1 MAPSSE
7 RDGRPGAVYLAL
19 LPVLAGIFIAADD
32 QTVIVT
38 VLPQILLDLDVQVN
52 ELDRAS
58 WTITGYLLG
67 YVAAMPL
74 IGRMSDV
81 WGHRNLYVASMLVF
95 MAGSVAAA
103 LTTNLTWFVA
113 ARVLQAIGAGALL
126 PISIAI
132 VADLFP
138 SGKRGVPLGLIG
150 ASSEAGAVI
159 GPLWGGLIGQF
170 LGWPWV
176 FWINI
181 PLGILALVPLLL
193 LVGPSPRHP
202 ARIDY
207 IGGGLLAAALCAM
220 TLALA
225 RVDSPDALFVAFALS
240 SGVTFSLFIIRQRK
254 ADSPLLPFA
263 MFRSRAFGAA
273 NATHLLVGGALII
286 SMVTI
291 PLMAN
296 TVLEKTALEGGLML
310 MRMTIAIPIGA
321 ALGGIACQRMDSRV
335 PTTLGLVLI
344 AVGFWLMSS
353 WGTDIADP
361 AMTLHLGT
369 AGLGFGFLIAPI
381 ALAAINSMPAELHG
395 AASAVVT
402 AMRVVGMTFGL
413 AALTAWGTGR
423 FQQLVVGLELPLALP
438 GETPEQTQT
447 RVLEFETA
455 LTDAGLSVFN
465 DFFLIAMAVSLI
477 AILPTMFM
485 VVKKN
490 NAYHQGGNNHE
501 R

>member
-1 MAPSSE
+1 MSSNTDK
-7 RDGRPGAVYLAL
+7 DGRLRSGYLAL
-19 LPVLAGIFIAADD
+19 LPVFAGIFIAADD

-38 VLPQILLDLDVQVN
+38 VLPQILLDLNVQVN

-74 IGRMSDV
+74 IGRISDV

-103 LTTNLTWFVA
+103 LTTSLNWFVV
-113 ARVLQAIGAGALL
+113 ARVVQAVGAGALL

-132 VADLFP
+132 AADLFP
-138 SGKRGVPLGLIG
+138 PGQRGIPLGLIG

-176 FWINI
+176 FWMNI
-181 PLGILALVPLLL
+181 PLGALVLVPLLAL
-193 LVGPSPRHP
+193 LSPSPKYP

-207 IGGGLLAAALCAM
+207 LGSGLLAAALCAM

-225 RVDSPDALFVAFALS
+225 RVDALDTLFFAYLLS
-240 SGVTFSLFIIRQRK
+240 SAATFVLFIARQRK
-254 ADSPLLPFA
+254 ADSPLLPLT
-263 MFRSRAFGAA
+263 MFWSRAYSAT
-273 NATHLLVGGALII
+273 NCTHLLVGATLII
-286 SMVTI
+286 GMVTI

-296 TVLEKTALEGGLML
+296 TILEKSALEGGLML
-310 MRMTIAIPIGA
+310 MRMTVAIPIGA
-321 ALGGIACQRMDSRV
+321 VLGGLACQRMDARIPSA
-335 PTTLGLVLI
+335 LGLLLI
-344 AVGFWLMSS
+344 ALGFALMGS
-353 WGTDIADP
+353 WETSVSDP
-361 AMTLHLGT
+361 EMTFHLGV

-381 ALAAINSMPAELHG
+381 SLVAINSVTDELRG
-395 AASAVVT
+395 VASAVVT

-423 FQQLVVGLELPLALP
+423 FEQLVVGLELPLALP
-438 GETPEQTQT
+438 GETAEQTQA
-447 RVLEFETA
+447 RVREFEAA
-455 LTDAGLSVFN
+455 LTDAGLSLFN
-465 DFFLIAMAVSLI
+465 DFFLIAMAVALI
-477 AILPTMFM
+477 AVLPTIFM
-485 VVKKN
+485 ALKQDIDRDN
-490 NAYHQGGNNHE
+490 TA